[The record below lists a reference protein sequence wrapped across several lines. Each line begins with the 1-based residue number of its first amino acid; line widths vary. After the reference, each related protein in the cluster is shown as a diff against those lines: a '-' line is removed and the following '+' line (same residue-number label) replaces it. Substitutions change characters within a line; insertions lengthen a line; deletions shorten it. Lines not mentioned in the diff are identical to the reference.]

1 MAIQQS
7 RQFLLGLPATGKTTF
22 LAALWHVVNSA
33 EVNGALK
40 LKRLH
45 GNQKHLNEIRDL
57 WSDVR
62 ALERTK
68 VGSEKF
74 ISMLLK
80 DSNNNSVTEAIF
92 PDLSG
97 ESFISQWV
105 HRKMKIDHAELVRE
119 ATGGLLLIHPDTVI
133 EETVIPKTEPIIESM
148 RAEMQKD
155 KPAAVE
161 ANQISDATAN
171 QMIAEVDWNPEKTPT
186 QIQLVDILQFIAAL
200 NTRRPIKLAVVVS
213 AWDRI
218 TNTTQPSKWIENR
231 LPLLSQYLTAN
242 KEIFL
247 KESYGISAQGGNLD
261 EADKLRENVRPSDR
275 IRVVRNDL
283 SESHDITIPIQWI
296 MEPLV

>member
-1 MAIQQS
+1 MATQQS

-22 LAALWHVVNSA
+22 LAALWHVVNSV
-33 EVNGALK
+33 EVEGALE
-40 LKRLH
+40 LERLH
-45 GNQKHLNEIRDL
+45 GNQKHLNEIRNL

-80 DSNNNSVTEAIF
+80 DSNRNSVTEVIF

-105 HRKMKIDHAELVRE
+105 HRKMKKDHAELVRE
-119 ATGGLLLIHPDTVI
+119 AVGGLLLIHPDTVT
-133 EETVIPKTEPIIESM
+133 EEALIPETEHIIEGM
-148 RAEMQKD
+148 RTEMQGER
-155 KPAAVE
+155 PTAVVT
-161 ANQISDATAN
+161 NQISDAGTN
-171 QMIAEVDWNPEKTPT
+171 QMLAEVDWNPEKAPT
-186 QIQLVDILQFIAAL
+186 QILLVDLLQFIAAL

-218 TNTTQPSKWIENR
+218 TITISPSKWIENR
-231 LPLLSQYLTAN
+231 LPLLSQYLTAHH
-242 KEIFL
+242 EIFFT
-247 KESYGISAQGGNLD
+247 EFYGISAQGGNLD
-261 EADKLRENVRPSDR
+261 DADELRKNIRPSDR
-275 IRVVRNDL
+275 IHVIKNDL

-296 MEPLV
+296 IEPLV